1 MEGSEGSHLM
11 INNND
16 RELKELGSPKDK
28 LALEREGESV
38 YTWKQSR
45 NQKRVLG
52 EMLSPSRGCE

>member
-1 MEGSEGSHLM
+1 M

-28 LALEREGESV
+28 LTLEREKSV
-38 YTWKQSR
+38 YSWKQSR

-52 EMLSPSRGCE
+52 EMLSHCRSCE